1 MRRKRLNAKGVFM
14 QFAGYVVLTVLT
26 LFLLKA
32 QLGSVNQEFRVRATM
47 QVLYEGM
54 QAYYHDKE
62 SYVEMSTA
70 PAAALVQILMV
81 SGHLE
86 QAPLNPYTSMAY
98 AASDAEHDKIRY
110 EAAPDFKSFTLKA
123 ERPDSSEIW
132 VEMESPSL
140 SPHE

>member
-1 MRRKRLNAKGVFM
+1 M
-14 QFAGYVVLTVLT
+14 QFTGYVVLTVLT

-32 QLGSVNQEFRVRATM
+32 QLSPVKQELRIRATM

-54 QAYYHDKE
+54 QAYYHDE
-62 SYVEMSTA
+62 ETYVEMSTV

-81 SGHLE
+81 SGHLKE
-86 QAPLNPYTSMAY
+86 APLNPYTDMAY
-98 AASDAEHDKIRY
+98 VASDAGHDKIRY

-132 VEMESPSL
+132 IAMESPSL
-140 SPHE
+140 SLHE